1 MPPSRTP
8 LGSIS
13 GNRFKG
19 THISPYIR
27 GKIAGKASKGCS
39 QRRIAIQLKLTKLIV
54 QYTIIQ
60 DELRNKG
67 VSLLRTARRKSY
79 NDYDKRILLQ
89 YIRLNPKD
97 IYEQVI
103 TACGLRYRPTTV
115 KTILRK
121 YGISNWRVKRRPELI
136 EAYTTARLAWCL
148 AYRGWTAEEW
158 GLVVWS
164 DEYSMERGRGKRG
177 EWVFYTPE

>member
-39 QRRIAIQLKLTKLIV
+39 QRCIAMQLKLTKSTV
-54 QYTIIQ
+54 QYTIVQ
-60 DELRNKG
+60 DELRNEG

-79 NDYDKRILLQ
+79 NDHDERILLR
-89 YIRLNPKD
+89 YVRLNPKD
-97 IYEQVI
+97 TYEQVI
-103 TACGLRYRPTTV
+103 TARGLRCRPTTV

-121 YGISNWRVKRRPELI
+121 YGISNWRAKRRPELI
-136 EAYTTARLAWCL
+136 EAHAAARLA
-148 AYRGWTAEEW
+148 
-158 GLVVWS
+158 
-164 DEYSMERGRGKRG
+164 
-177 EWVFYTPE
+177 